1 MADQKPSAPG
11 STAEHPLTDKHFVDM
26 SGSEKFAWLGK
37 VFIMLWTGG
46 FVFPNIFIE

>member
-1 MADQKPSAPG
+1 MADRQHSAPG
-11 STAEHPLTDKHFVDM
+11 STAERPLTDKHFVDT
-26 SGSEKFAWLGK
+26 SASEKFAWLSK